1 MKMKPPDLRPKT
13 KRKTANEA
21 PKANGRKAK
30 AMAVTLKI
38 VHAMV
43 KNKPQQL
50 VHNENDPKQHSRHNR
65 ATRRRLGKQKES
77 QKLKKQNQ
85 RHQIRKQSRTQ
96 NQREPPL
103 LAQGHP
109 VRLKRVHENRPT
121 RKQNL

>member
-13 KRKTANEA
+13 RRKTANEA

-30 AMAVTLKI
+30 ATAVTLK
-38 VHAMV
+38 MV
-43 KNKPQQL
+43 KNKSQQL

-65 ATRRRLGKQKES
+65 ATRKRLGKQKES

-109 VRLKRVHENRPT
+109 VRLKRVPENRPT
-121 RKQNL
+121 RNQNL